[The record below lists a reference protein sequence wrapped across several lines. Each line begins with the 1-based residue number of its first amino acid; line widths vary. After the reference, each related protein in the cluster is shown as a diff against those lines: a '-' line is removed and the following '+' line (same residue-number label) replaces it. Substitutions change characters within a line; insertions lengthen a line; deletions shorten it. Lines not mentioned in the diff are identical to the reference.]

1 MIHQFGIES
10 VLNSEDR
17 YGRTISHFIASF
29 GTTEALQYIVDCDS
43 NIVNVWRS
51 DQSIPMIHLS
61 LLSGNL
67 TITDFL
73 VTKYDFDISIKD
85 SYDLNAMMRG
95 ILCDQC
101 GFSISRP
108 QDLVLRSHIY
118 GINVNESNNVG
129 LTPLHYA
136 VQTCSLQTVSL
147 IVWLGGDISA
157 KDYYGR
163 TAYDFAIL
171 YGNKGMLPMLTPTGC
186 CKIGRFNVWMNLL
199 LYIRKLRYIT
209 GSRFQELRYWVATF
223 GYLIPTYFFN
233 YYDIKSSIWFIHLLL
248 IGATCVALITGL
260 LTVLRDP
267 GFIKTNGK
275 SYLKLM
281 KYLCNQKLEPYNRCL
296 TLSELTEERH
306 YRLCY
311 ICKCLAPKKLETLLL
326 LWPMLYRI

>member
-1 MIHQFGIES
+1 
-10 VLNSEDR
+10 
-17 YGRTISHFIASF
+17 
-29 GTTEALQYIVDCDS
+29 
-43 NIVNVWRS
+43 
-51 DQSIPMIHLS
+51 
-61 LLSGNL
+61 
-67 TITDFL
+67 
-73 VTKYDFDISIKD
+73 
-85 SYDLNAMMRG
+85 MMRG

-209 GSRFQELRYWVATF
+209 GSRFQELRYWVGITIIIFQLF
-223 GYLIPTYFFN
+223 GNLSTNFGFQTLNPQNIFFHSN
-233 YYDIKSSIWFIHLLL
+233 IWLSDSNIFFQLL
-248 IGATCVALITGL
+248 
-260 LTVLRDP
+260 
-267 GFIKTNGK
+267 
-275 SYLKLM
+275 
-281 KYLCNQKLEPYNRCL
+281 
-296 TLSELTEERH
+296 
-306 YRLCY
+306 
-311 ICKCLAPKKLETLLL
+311 
-326 LWPMLYRI
+326 